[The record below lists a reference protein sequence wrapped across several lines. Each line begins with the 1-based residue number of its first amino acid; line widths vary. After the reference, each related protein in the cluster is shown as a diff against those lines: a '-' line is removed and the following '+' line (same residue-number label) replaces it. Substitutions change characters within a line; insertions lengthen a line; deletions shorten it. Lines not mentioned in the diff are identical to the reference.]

1 MKGQTSKYSYHKLA
15 FLPRSLSLPAIR
27 GVTERRLIT
36 PYSLQVIKLSREVEM
51 AFPQYSLHLY
61 KERYESEKHGPL
73 RDSWGTRVQGNLSNM
88 DYLGTKIIVLHD

>member
-15 FLPRSLSLPAIR
+15 FLPSEPFSACNKGSYRKEAI
-27 GVTERRLIT
+27 VT

-61 KERYESEKHGPL
+61 KERYIRE
-73 RDSWGTRVQGNLSNM
+73 
-88 DYLGTKIIVLHD
+88 

>member
-73 RDSWGTRVQGNLSNM
+73 SLQTAGGQR
-88 DYLGTKIIVLHD
+88 Y